1 MMENVKVGKK
11 LEPLR
16 IALACG
22 GTGGHIFPGLA
33 TAEVLRDRG
42 HEVHLWLAGKDVESE
57 AVAGW
62 PGPIHTV
69 SSEGFMYGFSPR
81 SLKTVWTL
89 MGSARKCVALMRCNL
104 PQVLLAM
111 GSYASVGPAYA
122 AMRLRIPYV
131 LHEANVLPGRA
142 ISLLSRWAATVAG
155 SFEETRYYLKGR
167 PLVVTGMPLRR
178 ELAEAAALPRNGTRD
193 SAHLTL
199 LVMGGSRGAHAL
211 NQTVTRAVCEC
222 HGVGHKLKVFHLSG
236 RDDEI
241 AVRAEYRTHGVPAEV
256 LAFTKDVSAIYAA
269 ADLAIC
275 RSGASTCSELSAFG
289 VPALLVPYPHAAND
303 HQTANARA
311 MEKSAAAD
319 VVPEK
324 DLSVEWLK
332 DYIAECIL
340 APNRLSRMS
349 AATRRRAAAGQGAV
363 ALADLVENVAR
374 RNASPIEAAA
384 N

>member
-1 MMENVKVGKK
+1 MIET
-11 LEPLR
+11 ESLR

-69 SSEGFMYGFSPR
+69 PSEGFMHGLSPR
-81 SLKTVWTL
+81 SLKTAWTL
-89 MGSARKCVALMRCNL
+89 MGSARKCVDLMRGN
-104 PQVLLAM
+104 PPDVLLAM

-142 ISLLSRWAATVAG
+142 VRLFSRWATTVAG
-155 SFEETRYYLKGR
+155 SFEETRYYLQGR
-167 PLVVTGMPLRR
+167 PLVVTGMPMRR
-178 ELAEAAALPRNGTRD
+178 ELAEAAARPRNGTHD
-193 SAHLTL
+193 AAHLTL
-199 LVMGGSRGAHAL
+199 LVMGGSRGARTL

-222 HGVGHKLKVFHLSG
+222 HGLGHKLKVIHLAG
-236 RDDEI
+236 RNDEI
-241 AVRAEYRTHGVPAEV
+241 TVRAAYRTHGVPAEV
-256 LAFTKDVSAIYAA
+256 LAFTKEMSAIYAA

-289 VPALLVPYPHAAND
+289 VPALLIPYPHAAND

-311 MEKSAAAD
+311 MEKSGAAD

-324 DLSVEWLK
+324 DLSVAWLK
-332 DYIAECIL
+332 DYIAQCVL
-340 APNRLSRMS
+340 TPDRLSRMS
-349 AATRRRAAAGQGAV
+349 AAMRRRGTAGQGTV
-363 ALADLVENVAR
+363 ALADLVENVVR
-374 RNASPIEAAA
+374 RDVSPGELAVK
-384 N
+384 